1 MDLSQL
7 TVKEASEKLA
17 QREISAVD
25 LAKACLAR
33 IAALNGGLN
42 AYLTV
47 AKEEALA

>member
-33 IAALNGGLN
+33 IAALNGGL
-42 AYLTV
+42 
-47 AKEEALA
+47 